1 RKVANYFLLHPQA
14 GYLMAGTNNSDS
26 TVGFQFS
33 FQVCD
38 GAQRTAKPECEVPRE
53 VSLSPD
59 YYKGDRSMRES
70 GFDISFRFG
79 PYGAATH
86 HYAPVCL
93 NSLLYKTEKDLQ
105 QMAEMLGRK
114 DDAPKWQHR
123 AEERRQLVQ
132 RYLWDPIRRLFF

>member
-1 RKVANYFLLHPQA
+1 YV
-14 GYLMAGTNNSDS
+14 MDS
-26 TVGFQFS
+26 TGDSSPVVGFQFGV
-33 FQVCD
+33 QICD
-38 GAQRTAKPECEVPRE
+38 VATTMAKPGCEVPRE

-93 NSLLYKTEKDLQ
+93 NSLLYKTEMDLQ
-105 QMAEMLGRK
+105 EMSEILGRK
-114 DDAPKWQHR
+114 DDAKNWQKR
-123 AEERRQLVQ
+123 AEERKERIQK
-132 RYLWDPIRRLFF
+132 YLWDPSRRLS